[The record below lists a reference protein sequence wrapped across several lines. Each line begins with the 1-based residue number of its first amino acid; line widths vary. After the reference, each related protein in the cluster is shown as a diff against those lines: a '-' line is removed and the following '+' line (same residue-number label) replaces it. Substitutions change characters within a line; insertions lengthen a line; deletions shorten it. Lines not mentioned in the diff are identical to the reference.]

1 MDAMNLFFKND
12 YMSKEK
18 KIHVCLVGPSLDIVG
33 GQSIQLKM
41 LFTNFSANPEL
52 KVTFLA
58 VNPRLPGIFR
68 HLQSVKYVRTIIT
81 SIVYFFLLLLR
92 IPRTD
97 VVHAFSASYWSFL
110 LAPVPAMI
118 VGKLFRKHVV
128 LNYRSG
134 EAEDHLSNW
143 RSAKLFLRFCDDIIV
158 PSGYLVDV
166 FKRHGFRATAVP
178 NFIEIER
185 FPYRERRELQPIF
198 FSNRN
203 FQEHYNVSCILRAFS
218 RIQAHIPQAR
228 LVIAGDGPLREQLKN
243 EASNLGLRDVQ
254 FVGPIS
260 PERMPMF
267 YDQADVYLN
276 APKIDNM
283 PSSLL
288 EASACGLPMVSSDA
302 GGIPYIL
309 QHGKTGLMVPC
320 NDDETLARE
329 ALRLFSE
336 SGLALRLA
344 SAARLEVL
352 ARYTWHSV
360 ESGWLA
366 IYRQAGRHK

>member
-1 MDAMNLFFKND
+1 
-12 YMSKEK
+12 MSKER
-18 KIHVCLVGPSLDIVG
+18 KIHVCLVGPSLDILG
-33 GQSIQLKM
+33 GQSIQLET
-41 LFTNFSANPEL
+41 LLTSFSANPEL
-52 KVTFLA
+52 QVTFIA
-58 VNPRLPGIFR
+58 VNPRLPGVLK

-92 IPRTD
+92 IPRVD

-118 VGKLFRKHVV
+118 VGKLFRKHVF
-128 LNYRSG
+128 LNYRSS

-143 RSAKLFLRFCDDIIV
+143 RSAKIFLRFCDDIIV

-166 FKRHGFRATAVP
+166 FKRHGFSATAVP
-178 NFIEIER
+178 NFIETER
-185 FPYRERRELQPIF
+185 FPYRERLELKPTF

-218 RIQAHIPQAR
+218 RIQVHLSHAR
-228 LVIAGDGPLREQLKN
+228 LVIAGDGPLRERLHN
-243 EASNLGLRDVQ
+243 EASTLELRNVQ
-254 FVGPIS
+254 FIGAVP
-260 PERMPMF
+260 PERMPLV

-276 APKIDNM
+276 ASDIDNM
-283 PSSLL
+283 PISIL
-288 EASACGLPMVSSDA
+288 EAAACGLPIVSTDA

-309 QHGKTGLMVPC
+309 QHGNSGLMVPC
-320 NDDETLARE
+320 NDDAALARE

-336 SGLALRLA
+336 PGLALRLA
-344 SAARLEVL
+344 SAARSEVL
-352 ARYTWHSV
+352 ARYTWDSV

-366 IYRQAGRHK
+366 IYRQAVCHK